1 MNLKCRVRAK
11 HLSAELAPVLEVRIV
26 FMHTFVV
33 AQVGQA
39 VLQKTVAGIVQD
51 ALRLLLQQF
60 KGVERRG
67 VHVVSGSDDSTR
79 E

>member
-1 MNLKCRVRAK
+1 
-11 HLSAELAPVLEVRIV
+11 
-26 FMHTFVV
+26 MHTFVV

-51 ALRLLLQQF
+51 ALRLLLQQL

>member
-1 MNLKCRVRAK
+1 
-11 HLSAELAPVLEVRIV
+11 
-26 FMHTFVV
+26 MHTFVV

-39 VLQKTVAGIVQD
+39 VLQKAVAGVVQD
-51 ALRLLLQQF
+51 TLRLLLQQL